1 MDIDT
6 RSKYLRFAKACADAA
21 ERTTDPKVREM
32 LLKVA
37 ADLRAAALSDRA
49 DAAERTTDPK
59 LREILLKVAAVLSE
73 CADASE
79 QTTDP
84 KVREILLKML
94 AHLRAAAR
102 SAASSGS
109 TPPKR
114 GSPSRAA

>member
-1 MDIDT
+1 MDIDSS
-6 RSKYLRFAKACADAA
+6 RSMRSEAAKYLRYAKQ
-21 ERTTDPKVREM
+21 
-32 LLKVA
+32 
-37 ADLRAAALSDRA
+37 
-49 DAAERTTDPK
+49 
-59 LREILLKVAAVLSE
+59 